1 MQMDYAVPT
10 TAPQAGGRT
19 APWRRGPRVWRSALA
34 AAVALG
40 TWVACAQYFV
50 PQQVYGHWL
59 SARNAQMARQQG
71 IGLGDYAVT
80 IDAKVV
86 DPALKNLSAITYD
99 YDQDRLLA
107 VTNGAPMELLV
118 LSKTGEVRQRAP
130 LVGFG
135 DAEGLAY
142 LGDGRVV
149 IADEKQ
155 QRLSVLRLPAQ
166 GEPLNAAYG
175 QYLSLQ
181 LGARHNNKG
190 FEGVTYDAVKDRL
203 FVIKERDPRAL
214 YEVSGLIRSADAHA
228 LGITLRGLDTW
239 LSRSVFAKDLSD
251 GYYDAATGHLLLLS
265 DESKNITEVDA
276 DGNLVSLRSLRAA
289 FSDLRHDAPQ
299 AEGITLDSAGNLY
312 VVSEP
317 NLFYAFKKAR

>member
-10 TAPQAGGRT
+10 TPPQAGRHT
-19 APWRRGPRVWRSALA
+19 APWRPRPRVWRSALA
-34 AAVALG
+34 AALAVG
-40 TWVACAQYFV
+40 TWMACAEYLL

-71 IGLGDYAVT
+71 IGLGDYSVT
-80 IDAKVV
+80 IDARVV

-107 VTNGAPMELLV
+107 VTNGAPMELLA
-118 LSKTGEVRQRAP
+118 LSKAGEVQQRFP

-142 LGDGRVV
+142 LGEGRVV

-155 QRLSVLRLPAQ
+155 QRLSLVHLPAE
-166 GEPLNAAYG
+166 GASLDAKHG
-175 QYLSLQ
+175 HYLTLQ

-214 YEVSGLIRSADAHA
+214 YEVSGLVRSADAHA
-228 LGITLRGLDTW
+228 LGITLRDLAPW
-239 LSRSVFAKDLSD
+239 LSRSVFARDLSD
-251 GYYDAATGHLLLLS
+251 GYYDGATGHLLLLS
-265 DESKNITEVDA
+265 DESKNITELDA

-289 FSDLRHDAPQ
+289 FSDLAHDAPQ
-299 AEGITLDSAGNLY
+299 AEGITLDTAGNLY